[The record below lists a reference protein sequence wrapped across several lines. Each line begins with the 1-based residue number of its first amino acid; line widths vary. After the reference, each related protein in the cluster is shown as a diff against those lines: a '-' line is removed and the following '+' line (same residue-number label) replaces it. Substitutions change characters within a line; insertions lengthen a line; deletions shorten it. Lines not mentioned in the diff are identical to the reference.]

1 MTLMMNPSRYSCQFY
16 KYPQSKRAFAGCTT
30 ADNEFIN
37 DLADMGLTPRE
48 ALSRFDYFSEEILF
62 IFKHWFAWGFSD
74 TKIKDIL
81 TFKAKAPKKVA
92 VKVEDVVLPRRQSG
106 LSSMSFIV

>member
-1 MTLMMNPSRYSCQFY
+1 MTFMNKPSKYDTQLY
-16 KYPQSKRAFAGCTT
+16 KDPQSKRAFAGCTT
-30 ADNEFIN
+30 ADSELLD

-48 ALSRFDYFSEEILF
+48 ALSRFDYFSEETLF

-81 TFKAKAPKKVA
+81 TFKAKAPKKAA

-106 LSSMSFIV
+106 LRSIGV